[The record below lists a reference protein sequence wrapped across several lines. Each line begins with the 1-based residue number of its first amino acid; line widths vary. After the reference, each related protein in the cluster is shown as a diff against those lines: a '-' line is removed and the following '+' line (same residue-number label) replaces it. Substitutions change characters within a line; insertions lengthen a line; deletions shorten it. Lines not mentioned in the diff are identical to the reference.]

1 MENRNDI
8 LSELQVLSPTIAALE
23 KVNVFTIPDGYF
35 ECLST
40 DILLGINTEN
50 GLFAGGANDQLG
62 QVPAGYF
69 DSLAGSILDKI
80 KTQEIEEADA
90 GIEILSEKLRGIGNK
105 NVFEAPE
112 GYFESLADSILV
124 KIKETEAE
132 DAVTEIKA
140 LSPMLYSIQNE
151 PVYKVPAGYF
161 EGLPETVLNTVNPQA
176 KVVSMKRSTATF
188 FKYAVAAAFTG
199 LMALSIFKFTGNTTE
214 KTELPAYVKVGMND
228 IKDIDQELAKISDD
242 DIVKYLEANGTDVK
256 TAMVANSTDE
266 NELPSE
272 EDYLL
277 DEKTLD
283 KYLNSI
289 HVNDLKN

>member
-1 MENRNDI
+1 MENRTDI
-8 LSELQVLSPTIAALE
+8 LNELREISPTLAGIE
-23 KVNVFTIPDGYF
+23 KLLVFTVPPGYF
-35 ECLST
+35 EYLAA
-40 DILLGINTEN
+40 DILLGIDAAN
-50 GLFAGGANDQLG
+50 GLLNQVSNDLPGEVPAGYFENLAGSILSKIKAQENEAGVLPAELMSIRGSNVFD
-62 QVPAGYF
+62 VPAGYF
-69 DSLAGSILDKI
+69 DALTASVLTQI
-80 KTQEIEEADA
+80 KTA
-90 GIEILSEKLRGIGNK
+90 
-105 NVFEAPE
+105 
-112 GYFESLADSILV
+112 
-124 KIKETEAE
+124 ETE
-132 DAVTEIKA
+132 DAATEIKA
-140 LSPMLYSIQNE
+140 LSPMLCSIQNE
-151 PVYKVPAGYF
+151 PVYQVPAGYF
-161 EGLPETVLNTVNPQA
+161 DGLPETVLNTVNPQA
-176 KVVSMKRSTATF
+176 KVVSMKRSTAAF

-199 LMALSIFKFTGNTTE
+199 LMALSIFKFTGSTTK

-242 DIVKYLEANGTDVK
+242 DIVKYLEASGTDVK

>member
-1 MENRNDI
+1 MENRTDI
-8 LSELQVLSPTIAALE
+8 LNELREISPTLAAIE
-23 KVNVFTIPDGYF
+23 KVNIFSVPGGYF
-35 ECLST
+35 ESLSA
-40 DILLGINTEN
+40 DILLGIHTES
-50 GLFAGGANDQLG
+50 GLPELASPEPFA
-62 QVPAGYF
+62 QVPEGYF
-69 DSLAGSILDKI
+69 EQLAGSILNKI
-80 KTQEIEEADA
+80 KAQESEADSLPVVLT
-90 GIEILSEKLRGIGNK
+90 GIQSK
-105 NVFEAPE
+105 NIFEVPE
-112 GYFESLADSILV
+112 GYFESLTGSILSN
-124 KIKETEAE
+124 IKTTETDDAAAE
-132 DAVTEIKA
+132 IRA

-151 PVYKVPAGYF
+151 TVFEVPAGYF

-176 KVVSMKRSTATF
+176 KVVSMEKRTAAF
-188 FKYAVAAAFTG
+188 FKYAVAAVFTG
-199 LMALSIFKFTGNTTE
+199 LMALSIFKFTGNSTE

-256 TAMVANSTDE
+256 TAMVANSIDE

-277 DEKTLD
+277 DEKALD